1 MVMVMMV
8 MILWMSMMVGAI
20 CDGDGDDDFTWKMV
34 IESYIKSSTVAE
46 DDDDSCDEYDETSD

>member
-20 CDGDGDDDFTWKMV
+20 CDGDDDFTWKMV